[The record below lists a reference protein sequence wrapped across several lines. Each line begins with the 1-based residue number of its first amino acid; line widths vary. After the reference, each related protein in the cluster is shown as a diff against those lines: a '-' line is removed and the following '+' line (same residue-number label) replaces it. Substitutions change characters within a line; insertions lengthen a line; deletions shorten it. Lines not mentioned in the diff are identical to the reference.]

1 MDPPDIPKT
10 AITTP
15 FGLYEFVRMP
25 FGLKN
30 AAQTFQRFID
40 QVLCGLTFCYAY
52 IDDVLVASTS
62 PEEHL
67 RHLQLVF
74 ERLQHYGI
82 IINPQKCVFGA
93 SSIEFLGHRV
103 DCHGIHPLPDKV
115 QSILDFPQ
123 PTSRR
128 QLRTFLGLINFYHR
142 FLSSCA
148 KILDP
153 LNDLL
158 SGRGET
164 LAWDDVTQ
172 QAFVTI
178 KESLASATLL
188 VHPKPNALTCVMADA
203 SDTAVG
209 AVLQQYFGNQ

>member
-1 MDPPDIPKT
+1 MLI
-10 AITTP
+10 
-15 FGLYEFVRMP
+15 
-25 FGLKN
+25 
-30 AAQTFQRFID
+30 
-40 QVLCGLTFCYAY
+40 

-67 RHLQLVF
+67 RHFQLIF
-74 ERLQHYGI
+74 ERLQHHGI
-82 IINPQKCVFGA
+82 IIYPQKCVFGA

-153 LNDLL
+153 LNALL
-158 SGRGET
+158 SGRSET

-209 AVLQQYFGNQ
+209 AVLQQYVGNRWQPVSFFSRMLKPAEKRYSAFDRELLAVYVAIEHFIFSRG

>member
-1 MDPPDIPKT
+1 
-10 AITTP
+10 
-15 FGLYEFVRMP
+15 MP
-25 FGLKN
+25 QQIYSRLAGNWLLSLCN
-30 AAQTFQRFID
+30 A
-40 QVLCGLTFCYAY
+40 
-52 IDDVLVASTS
+52 
-62 PEEHL
+62 
-67 RHLQLVF
+67 
-74 ERLQHYGI
+74 
-82 IINPQKCVFGA
+82 
-93 SSIEFLGHRV
+93 
-103 DCHGIHPLPDKV
+103 LPDKV

-158 SGRGET
+158 SGHGET

>member
-1 MDPPDIPKT
+1 METTELSIILLYQTIPHIQDCSTSLHGSTVFCKIDLIRSYHQIPVDPPYIPKA
-10 AITTP
+10 AITIP

-40 QVLCGLTFCYAY
+40 QVLLSLTFCYAY

-74 ERLQHYGI
+74 ERLQYYGI

-103 DCHGIHPLPDKV
+103 DCHGIHPLPNKV

-123 PTSRR
+123 PT
-128 QLRTFLGLINFYHR
+128 FHR
-142 FLSSCA
+142 
-148 KILDP
+148 
-153 LNDLL
+153 
-158 SGRGET
+158 
-164 LAWDDVTQ
+164 
-172 QAFVTI
+172 
-178 KESLASATLL
+178 
-188 VHPKPNALTCVMADA
+188 
-203 SDTAVG
+203 
-209 AVLQQYFGNQ
+209 